1 MGKDVQLFFIVSK
14 KKHQELS
21 FSHPPSA
28 RSLRSLTLVTN
39 DAGRDCFFFGKIPE
53 LKSCGGK
60 IKCFVKSAFFVE
72 RCVIMGAYVWYGF
85 LITIWCIFILFWD
98 IFTFYISAY
107 VHMLITALSNVNL
120 HDGQGSPDSNLV
132 NGKHTGHHSTNKPT
146 KTLQRTQMQPQ
157 PAAPFFLIAS

>member
-1 MGKDVQLFFIVSK
+1 MCNFFSLFPKKKTSGVKFFPPPVGPKSEELDPGDKWRWSRLLFFSGRFLSSK
-14 KKHQELS
+14 VAVEKLNVLWKVL
-21 FSHPPSA
+21 
-28 RSLRSLTLVTN
+28 
-39 DAGRDCFFFGKIPE
+39 
-53 LKSCGGK
+53 
-60 IKCFVKSAFFVE
+60 FFVE

-157 PAAPFFLIAS
+157 PAAYFPHSIIA